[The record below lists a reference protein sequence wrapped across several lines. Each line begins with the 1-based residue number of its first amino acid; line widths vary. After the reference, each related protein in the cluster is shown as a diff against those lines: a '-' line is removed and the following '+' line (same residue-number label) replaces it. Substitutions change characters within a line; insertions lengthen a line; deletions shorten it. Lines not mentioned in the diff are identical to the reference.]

1 MDIFQLNFLNGSV
14 RGLARRPVSLT
25 LLMTMTRVKATL
37 LRGLLMKRRR
47 KKRKRKKMNKTFLD
61 LIQ

>member
-25 LLMTMTRVKATL
+25 LLMMMTRVKATL
-37 LRGLLMKRRR
+37 LQGLLMKRRR
-47 KKRKRKKMNKTFLD
+47 KRRKRKKMNKTFLD
-61 LIQ
+61 LNQ